1 MFNKKGIILGV
12 VALLVLTLSVNAG
25 AFWIFGDDDGQEE
38 EKLTVG
44 FAVSTQNNPFFV
56 DMKKGAQKQAEEMD
70 IELEVADAQ
79 NDASEQL
86 NSVQDLLVKQ
96 IDVLVINPVNGDAI
110 TPAVKSAN
118 EQGVPVITVDRS
130 ASDGQ
135 VVTHIASDNVK
146 GGEMAAEYIAEE
158 LGEEG
163 EIVELEGIPGTSAAR
178 DRGKGFNKGIEQ
190 YSDIEVIASQP
201 AGFDRAEGMTEME
214 NILEAEKDIDAV
226 FAHNDSM
233 ALGAIEALKSAEQ
246 LDDTM
251 VVGFDAIED
260 AMTAIKDGEMEAT
273 IAQQP
278 DLMGEMAIE
287 KAQMI
292 ANDKELKDYYPA
304 KLKLI
309 TKEDVK

>member
-56 DMKKGAQKQAEEMD
+56 DMKKGAQKRAKEMG
-70 IELEVADAQ
+70 IELMVADAQ
-79 NDASEQL
+79 NDAAKQL
-86 NSVQDLLVKQ
+86 NSIQDLLVKQ
-96 IDVLVINPVNGDAI
+96 IDVLVINPVNGEAV

-130 ASDGQ
+130 ASGGQ

-146 GGEMAAEYIAEE
+146 GGEMAAEYMAKQ
-158 LGEEG
+158 LGKEG
-163 EIVELEGIPGTSAAR
+163 KVVELEGIPGTSAAR
-178 DRGKGFNKGIEQ
+178 DRGKGFNQGMEQ
-190 YSDIEVIASQP
+190 YDQVNVIARQP
-201 AGFDRAEGMTEME
+201 AGFDRAKGMTVME
-214 NILEAEKDIDAV
+214 NILQAHQEIDAV
-226 FAHNDSM
+226 FAHNDGM
-233 ALGAIEALKSAEQ
+233 ALGAVEALKSAGR
-246 LDDTM
+246 LDSTM
-251 VVGFDAIED
+251 VVGFDAIDD
-260 AMTAIKDGEMEAT
+260 ALTAIKDGEMNAT

-278 DLMGEMAIE
+278 SLMGEIAVE